1 MQTTQLSNDIRPAA
15 GPWDEVKD
23 TQALDPG
30 RPQQV
35 AIGQLKV
42 SARSGHLQALLGSCV
57 GIAFLW
63 KKQGRC
69 GLAHCLLP
77 ECAAANGEL
86 GARYVSQAV
95 PSLLRLMGA
104 CAADYPEIEVVV
116 AGGATMLNGC
126 SGRLQIGQQ
135 NADAARRYLR
145 QFGLNVSYCRVG
157 GKSGRTLT
165 IDCATCDYRV
175 QELVPSYNGARHD

>member
-1 MQTTQLSNDIRPAA
+1 MQATLPSNAMRPATL
-15 GPWDEVKD
+15 PWDELD
-23 TQALDPG
+23 DAQALDTR

-35 AIGQLKV
+35 AMGQLRV
-42 SARSGHLQALLGSCV
+42 SAHSGHLQALLGSCV

-77 ECAAANGEL
+77 ECESANGEL

-104 CAADYPEIEVVV
+104 CESDYAEIEVVV

-126 SGRLQIGQQ
+126 SSRLRIGQQ
-135 NADAARRYLR
+135 NAEAARRYLR

-157 GKSGRTLT
+157 GKCGRTLT
-165 IDCATCDYRV
+165 IDCATCDYTV
-175 QELVPSYNGARHD
+175 QELLTPCTGARYA